1 MKTRSCIRAILL
13 AAFALALPQLIASE
27 YSYRIWR
34 AEDGLP
40 RNRIQAIE
48 QTPDGYLWIATSGGL
63 ARFDGV
69 RFVVF
74 DSSNTPALHDES
86 ILSLLPARDGSL
98 WAGTE
103 GGGLVHYR
111 NGAFTSFGAAE
122 GLTNGFVRALAEDDA
137 GNLWVGTDRGFFRMV
152 NRRFVRLDHGTP
164 QSPFASAVQIVT
176 DKQQRVWVGTQAGLL
191 TVSGDMIVP
200 ATCHGERMT
209 AAVKGLYRSSDGT
222 AFTIDA
228 EGISEIR
235 NGCRLRNPLARDV
248 SITAMR
254 ETRDRS
260 VWVGTLGEGII
271 RYVDGKPQKFTA
283 PSVLPDNAVTAVFED
298 RGEDIWIGTQDGLAL
313 LSRTP
318 LNTIDTAAGLADN
331 HVTAVSADF
340 RGAAGKDEVWI
351 ATWSGQMYRIAGGA
365 PVPFPLPGVDLREFK
380 PHTMLEDS
388 KGVLWLG
395 SYNAGVMRLDRG
407 RVTHLSMTEGLRT
420 NDIRQFYE
428 DEHGHIWFA
437 TGSGMT
443 LWDGK
448 SIRNYYLN
456 DGLSYPSVHCVA
468 RNPGGGFLIGTDGGL
483 NLVQNDRFVS
493 VPAFARLRQEKIWS
507 ILPDPDGTLWL
518 GTRGGGLIRLRNGR
532 ITHYT
537 SREGLI
543 SNAIF
548 QILDDGKGKLWLSS
562 PAGVS
567 SVLREE
573 LDTADGSPGTLH
585 AVPYGTADGMLTS
598 EMSGSIQPAGARSG
612 SGALWLPSLKGVVR
626 IDPSALPQR
635 AVMPVL
641 IEQVVADG
649 RVMPLSGNIDIP
661 PGPGKLEI
669 DYTACFLAAPGR
681 LSFQYKLEGFDDRW
695 ISALRTRSV
704 TYTNLSPGTYRFV
717 VRATDATSPL
727 RFTEAAMSLNLL
739 PSFYRTTWFFGLC
752 GLALVLSVLAGSR
765 IYARHTKSRYA
776 LLLAERTRLAREM
789 HDTVIQGCVGVSTL
803 LEAAGRMQRS
813 DPSGASVLVD
823 NARHHIRATLEE
835 ARQAVWDLRSPVAG
849 DTGVRS
855 LVDLARRLGAEKSI
869 HVDTEVLGGDTVHD
883 LELDRTL
890 LLVGREALR
899 NAVTHGHPSRILVR
913 VEFRAL
919 DVELVVK
926 DNGVGFDPEH
936 VPSDNEGHFGI
947 LGMRERVE
955 QLGGSLTLTRNEGMT
970 VIARIPVGRRS
981 HGVPLDTV
989 AAD

>member
-1 MKTRSCIRAILL
+1 MITRRVIHALL
-13 AAFALALPQLIASE
+13 FAVFTLVSPELIAGE

-111 NGAFTSFGAAE
+111 KGEFTNFGAAE

-137 GNLWVGTDRGFFRMV
+137 GNLWVGTDRGFFQMV
-152 NRRFVRLDHGTP
+152 NGRFVRLDHGTP
-164 QSPFASAVQIVT
+164 ESPFVSAVRIVT

-191 TVSGDMIVP
+191 TVSQGMIVP
-200 ATCHGERMT
+200 ARCHGERMT
-209 AAVKGLYRSSDGT
+209 AAVKGVYRMRDGT
-222 AFTIDA
+222 VFTIDA
-228 EGISEIR
+228 AGISEIR
-235 NGCRLRNPLARDV
+235 NGCRLRNPLVRDV

-254 ETRDRS
+254 EARDGS
-260 VWVGTLGEGII
+260 IWIGTLGEGVI
-271 RYVDGKPQKFTA
+271 RYVNGKPQKFTA

-298 RGEDIWIGTQDGLAL
+298 RGHDIWIGTQDGLAL

-318 LNTIDTAAGLADN
+318 LTTIDTDAGLADN
-331 HVTAVSADF
+331 HITAVSADF
-340 RGAAGKDEVWI
+340 RGAAGTDQVWI
-351 ATWSGQMYRIAGGA
+351 ATWSGQMYRIAGGK
-365 PVPFPLPGVDLREFK
+365 PIPFPLPGVDLREFK

-395 SYNAGVMRLDRG
+395 SYNAGVMRLDHG
-407 RVTHLSMTEGLRT
+407 RVTHLSMAEGLRT

-428 DEHGHIWFA
+428 DAHGHIWFA

-443 LWDGK
+443 LWDGKARDGK

-456 DGLSYPSVHCVA
+456 DGLSYPSVHVVA

-493 VPAFARLRQEKIWS
+493 VPAFAGLRQEKIWS
-507 ILPDPDGTLWL
+507 ILADPDGTLWL
-518 GTRGGGLIRLRNGR
+518 GTRGDGLFRLRNGR
-532 ITHYT
+532 LTHYT

-573 LDTADGSPGTLH
+573 LNTADGRPGTLH
-585 AVPYGTADGMLTS
+585 AVPYGTSDGMLTS

-626 IDPSALPQR
+626 IDPSSLPQR

-641 IEQVVADG
+641 IEQVVANG
-649 RVMPLSGNIDIP
+649 RVMPLSGSIEIP
-661 PGPGKLEI
+661 PGSGKLQI

-681 LSFQYKLEGFDDRW
+681 LSFQYKLEGFDERW
-695 ISALRTRSV
+695 ISALRSRSAS
-704 TYTNLSPGTYRFV
+704 YTNLSPGRYRFV
-717 VRATDATSPL
+717 VRATDATFPL
-727 RFTEAAMSLNLL
+727 HYTEAALSLDLL
-739 PSFYRTTWFFGLC
+739 PAFYRTTWFFGLC
-752 GLALVLSVLAGSR
+752 GVGLGLSVFAGTR
-765 IYARHTKSRYA
+765 IYARHTRSRYA
-776 LLLAERTRLAREM
+776 LLLAERTRLARE
-789 HDTVIQGCVGVSTL
+789 
-803 LEAAGRMQRS
+803 
-813 DPSGASVLVD
+813 
-823 NARHHIRATLEE
+823 
-835 ARQAVWDLRSPVAG
+835 
-849 DTGVRS
+849 
-855 LVDLARRLGAEKSI
+855 
-869 HVDTEVLGGDTVHD
+869 
-883 LELDRTL
+883 
-890 LLVGREALR
+890 
-899 NAVTHGHPSRILVR
+899 
-913 VEFRAL
+913 
-919 DVELVVK
+919 
-926 DNGVGFDPEH
+926 
-936 VPSDNEGHFGI
+936 
-947 LGMRERVE
+947 
-955 QLGGSLTLTRNEGMT
+955 
-970 VIARIPVGRRS
+970 
-981 HGVPLDTV
+981 
-989 AAD
+989 

>member
-1 MKTRSCIRAILL
+1 MKVRASILSALSVAFML
-13 AAFALALPQLIASE
+13 ASPLLIAGE
-27 YSYRIWR
+27 YSHRIWR

-74 DSSNTPALHDES
+74 DSSNTPALRDES

-103 GGGLVHYR
+103 GGGLVHYSG
-111 NGAFTSFGAAE
+111 GAFTSFGTAE
-122 GLTNGFVRALAEDDA
+122 GLTNGFVRALGEDNA

-152 NRRFVRLDHGTP
+152 DGHFVRLDHGTP
-164 QSPFASAVQIVT
+164 QSPFASAVQILT

-191 TVSGDMIVP
+191 TVSGGMIVP
-200 ATCHGERMT
+200 AICREERMT
-209 AAVKGLYRSSDGT
+209 AAVKGLYRTTDGT

-228 EGISEIR
+228 KGISEIR
-235 NGCRLRNPLARDV
+235 NGCRLQNRLARDV
-248 SITAMR
+248 SITAVR
-254 ETRDRS
+254 EARDAS
-260 VWVGTLGEGII
+260 VWVGTLGEGVI

-298 RGEDIWIGTQDGLAL
+298 RSQDIWIGTQDGLAL

-318 LNTIDTAAGLADN
+318 LTTIDASAGLADN

-340 RGAAGKDEVWI
+340 QGAAGTDKVWI
-351 ATWSGQMYRIAGGA
+351 ATWSGQMYRIVGGI
-365 PVPFPLPGVDLREFK
+365 PIPFPLPGVDLREFK
-380 PHTMLEDS
+380 PHTMLEDT

-395 SYNAGVMRLDRG
+395 SYNAGVTRLNRG
-407 RVTHLSMTEGLRT
+407 VVTHFGMKEGLRT
-420 NDIRQFYE
+420 NAIRQFYE

-456 DGLSYPSVHCVA
+456 DGLSYPSVRCVA
-468 RNPGGGFLIGTDGGL
+468 PNPGGGFLIGTDGGL

-493 VPAFARLRQEKIWS
+493 VPAFAALRQEKIWS

-518 GTRGGGLIRLRNGR
+518 GTRGDGLIRLRNGR
-532 ITHYT
+532 ITRYT
-537 SREGLI
+537 TSEGLI

-548 QILDDGKGKLWLSS
+548 KILDDGKGKLWLSS

-573 LDTADGSPGTLH
+573 LNTADGRPGTLH
-585 AVPYGTADGMLTS
+585 AVPYGTTDGMLTS
-598 EMSGSIQPAGARSG
+598 EMSGSLQPAGARSG

-626 IDPSALPQR
+626 IDPSALPGR

-649 RVMPLSGNIDIP
+649 RVMPLYGTIEIP
-661 PGPGKLEI
+661 SGPGKLDI
-669 DYTACFLAAPGR
+669 DYTACFLSAPGR

-695 ISALRTRSV
+695 ISALRTRSAA
-704 TYTNLSPGTYRFV
+704 YTNLAPGKYRFV
-717 VRATDATSPL
+717 VRATDATFPL
-727 RFTEAAMSLNLL
+727 HFTEAAVNLDLL
-739 PSFYRTTWFFGLC
+739 PAFYRTTWFFGLC
-752 GLALVLSVLAGSR
+752 GLILILCVFAGSR
-765 IYARHTKSRYA
+765 IYARQTKSRYA

-813 DPSGASVLVD
+813 DPSGASTLVD
-823 NARHHIRATLEE
+823 SARHHIRATLEE
-835 ARQAVWDLRSPVAG
+835 ARHAVWDLRSPVAG

-855 LVDLARRLGAEKSI
+855 LMDLARRLGTEKSI
-869 HVDTEVLGGDTVHD
+869 DVDTEVIGGDVVHD

-899 NAVTHGHPSRILVR
+899 NAVTHGHPGHILVR

-926 DNGVGFDPEH
+926 DNGVGFDPEN
-936 VPSDNEGHFGI
+936 VASDSEGHFGI

-955 QLGGSLTLTRNEGMT
+955 QLGGSLTLSRNQGMT

-981 HGVPLDTV
+981 RAVVLDSD

>member
-1 MKTRSCIRAILL
+1 MKTCSFIRAILSVAFTL
-13 AAFALALPQLIASE
+13 ASSQLIASE
-27 YSYRIWR
+27 YSHRIWR

-74 DSSNTPALHDES
+74 DSSNTPALHDDS

-111 NGAFTSFGAAE
+111 NGAFTSFGVAE

-137 GNLWVGTDRGFFRMV
+137 GTLWVGTDRGFFRMMSGH
-152 NRRFVRLDHGTP
+152 FVRLDHGTS

-200 ATCHGERMT
+200 ATCRGGRMSE
-209 AAVKGLYRSSDGT
+209 AVKGAYRTSDGT
-222 AFTIDA
+222 AFTIDPK
-228 EGISEIR
+228 GISEIR
-235 NGCRLRNPLARDV
+235 DGCRLRNPLARDV
-248 SITAMR
+248 SITEVTEA
-254 ETRDRS
+254 RDGS
-260 VWVGTLGEGII
+260 VWVGTLGEGVI

-298 RGEDIWIGTQDGLAL
+298 RGQDIWIGTQDGLAL

-318 LNTIDTAAGLADN
+318 LTMIDTAAGLADN
-331 HVTAVSADF
+331 HVTAVSADV

-351 ATWSGQMYRIAGGA
+351 ATWSGQMYRIVGGT
-365 PVPFPLPGVDLREFK
+365 PIPFPLPGVDLREFK

-407 RVTHLSMTEGLRT
+407 RATHLSMTEGLRT

-448 SIRNYYLN
+448 SIHNYYLN
-456 DGLSYPSVHCVA
+456 DGLSYPSVRCVA
-468 RNPGGGFLIGTDGGL
+468 RNPSGGFLIGTDGGL
-483 NLVQNDRFVS
+483 NLVENDRFVS
-493 VPAFARLRQEKIWS
+493 VPAFAGLRQEKIWS

-518 GTRGGGLIRLRNGR
+518 GTRGDGLIRLRNGR

-573 LDTADGSPGTLH
+573 LNTADGSPGTLH

-598 EMSGSIQPAGARSG
+598 EMSGSLQPAGARSG
-612 SGALWLPSLKGVVR
+612 SGGLWLPSLKGVVR
-626 IDPSALPQR
+626 IDPSALPER
-635 AVMPVL
+635 AVMPAL

-649 RVMPLSGNIDIP
+649 RVMPLSGNIEIP

-717 VRATDATSPL
+717 VRATDATFPL
-727 RFTEAAMSLNLL
+727 HFTEAAMNLDLL
-739 PSFYRTTWFFGLC
+739 PSFYKTTWFFELC
-752 GLALVLSVLAGSR
+752 GLALALCVFAGSR
-765 IYARHTKSRYA
+765 IYAKHTKSRYA

-803 LEAAGRMQRS
+803 LEAAGRMRRS
-813 DPSGASVLVD
+813 DPSGASALVD

-855 LVDLARRLGAEKSI
+855 LVDLARRLGAEKFI
-869 HVDTEVLGGDTVHD
+869 KVETEVIGGDTVHD

-899 NAVTHGHPSRILVR
+899 NAVTHGHPTHILVR

-919 DVELVVK
+919 DVELTVK

-955 QLGGSLTLTRNEGMT
+955 QLGGFLTLARNEGMT
-970 VIARIPVGRRS
+970 VVARIPVGHRS
-981 HGVPLDTV
+981 RGITLNKD